1 MKKRIIT
8 VVIVVLALAVAGVG
22 GFILYKNISNQNT
35 EENYKKISESYVA
48 EITGA
53 QDSTVKKEPSCE
65 SGGFRFTP
73 RAQSRYLRLD
83 KGRWYRG

>member
-48 EITGA
+48 ETTGA
-53 QDSTVKKEPSCE
+53 QDSTVKKRT
-65 SGGFRFTP
+65 F
-73 RAQSRYLRLD
+73 LRI
-83 KGRWYRG
+83 RWISLHSASAIPISTAG